1 MKAARCERDGA
12 AQPFDG
18 AGAGKAAPDSPGSA
32 RGVSVDLDREAH
44 ARVRHDL
51 SPASSSTTGSESSL
65 PPLVPERRTRQD
77 CTNIGTSA
85 AHDEYEDPMATWEE
99 QQFAKMR
106 RKHSTGAIIIDQ
118 SNAMSR
124 YIQPVFSEPGAKDE
138 WGWYVEEPENSP
150 PNTSLWRP
158 FNGHKEF

>member
-18 AGAGKAAPDSPGSA
+18 AGAGKAVPDSPGSA
-32 RGVSVDLDREAH
+32 SGVSVDLDREAH
-44 ARVRHDL
+44 AHARHDL

-65 PPLVPERRTRQD
+65 PPLVPELV
-77 CTNIGTSA
+77 GTSA
-85 AHDEYEDPMATWEE
+85 VHDEYEDPMATWEE

-150 PNTSLWRP
+150 PKTSLWRP
-158 FNGHKEF
+158 FNGHNEF